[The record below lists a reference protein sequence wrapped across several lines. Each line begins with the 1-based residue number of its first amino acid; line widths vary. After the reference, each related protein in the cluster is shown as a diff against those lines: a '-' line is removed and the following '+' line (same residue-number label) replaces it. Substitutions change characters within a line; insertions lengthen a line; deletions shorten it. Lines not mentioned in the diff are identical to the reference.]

1 MRVRSLDGV
10 KYISRSLPGMNHL
23 GSGHVLMNKPASQ
36 PGWTDLDQQRET
48 VSTPQTHYGT
58 FAAKPAAASR
68 PGKKFL
74 SGRSRERER
83 FGAGWMLTL
92 VRQLVELE
100 KRRRDYCS
108 DPREPADGR

>member
-1 MRVRSLDGV
+1 MGVRSLDGV

-23 GSGHVLMNKPASQ
+23 GSGHVLINNRQSSREDRHP
-36 PGWTDLDQQRET
+36 TDSANPYRHEDTQ
-48 VSTPQTHYGT
+48 YGS
-58 FAAKPAAASR
+58 FAANRQQQPARKKISR
-68 PGKKFL
+68 K
-74 SGRSRERER
+74 SHERER